1 MEYRRY
7 QNNILVQMSP
17 GEEILEQIALI
28 AEKENIRFAE
38 VTGLGSIREFNICV
52 YDLDN
57 KYFYNND
64 YNEPMELISL
74 TGTITR
80 MDEKPYLHL
89 HACAGNGTGLAYGG
103 HLKKGVIYAT
113 GEFVIRLMEGE
124 PTRYRCEANGLN
136 LLDLK

>member
-1 MEYRRY
+1 MDYRRY

-38 VTGLGSIREFNICV
+38 VTGLGSIREFSICV

-74 TGTITR
+74 TGTITTQR
-80 MDEKPYLHL
+80 GRPYAHM
-89 HACAGNGTGLAYGG
+89 HMSVSDLAARCFGG
-103 HLKKGVIYAT
+103 HLTRAVVSVT
-113 GEFVIRLMEGE
+113 CEMVIRIIEGTVDRKHH
-124 PTRYRCEANGLN
+124 PDPGVN
-136 LLDLK
+136 LFDFS